1 MLKIA
6 VCDDEETELQQIAA
20 LTKTFLDE
28 RSVRAEIREFSHPDA
43 LLAACDTT
51 AFHIFLMNMVMPMLS
66 GLEHGRI
73 IRRGSTDAQII
84 YITTEAGFALDAY
97 SVNLLHYLLKPVEPQ
112 TLFAALRL
120 AAEKVSFGDET
131 LITIKTREGLQTISA
146 DAIVCCE
153 YTRHAAVYTL

>member
-1 MLKIA
+1 
-6 VCDDEETELQQIAA
+6 
-20 LTKTFLDE
+20 
-28 RSVRAEIREFSHPDA
+28 
-43 LLAACDTT
+43 
-51 AFHIFLMNMVMPMLS
+51 MPMLS

-73 IRRGSTDAQII
+73 IRRGSTDAQI
-84 YITTEAGFALDAY
+84 EAGYALDAY
-97 SVNLLHYLLKPVEPQ
+97 SVNPLHYLLKPVEPQ

-153 YTRHAAVYTL
+153 YSRHAAVYTL